1 VVIRR
6 GEVWWASLP
15 EPLGSEPGGRRPVLV
30 VQTNE
35 FNETEIRTV
44 VVLTITSNLR
54 LAGAPG
60 NVLCHRGGTGL
71 VRESVINVSQV
82 ATVNKSRLTRRI
94 GALPSALMQ
103 EVEAGMRLVLG
114 L

>member
-1 VVIRR
+1 MIRR

-15 EPLGSEPGGRRPVLV
+15 EPSGSEPGGRRPVLV

-35 FNETEIRTV
+35 FNQSAIRTV
-44 VVLTITSNLR
+44 VVLTFTTNLR

-60 NVLCHRGGTGL
+60 NVLCPKRAAVL
-71 VRESVINVSQV
+71 PRESVINVSQV
-82 ATVNKSRLTRRI
+82 STVDKVRLTARI
-94 GALPSALMQ
+94 GVLPAGLMQ
-103 EVEAGMRLVLG
+103 EVESGMRLVLG